1 MQTPFQPTEAKATQI
16 EPPRETQQATLA
28 VSIVIPVY
36 EEEESLPE
44 LIDSISRA
52 MAAGDPA
59 RDWEIIAVDD
69 GSKDRSLEIL
79 KQLRDRCPQLRII
92 SFRRNFGQTAAMA
105 AGFDHA
111 RGEAIVT
118 MDADLQ
124 NDPADIHM
132 LLDKMDEGYD
142 LVSGWRRDRRDP
154 YWSRRFPSKIA
165 NGLISRVTGVKL
177 NDYGCTLKAYRRSA
191 IEGLALFGDM
201 HRFLPALAS
210 WEGVRLIEVAVN
222 HRERKFGQS
231 KYGIMRTFRVLLD
244 LLTVQFL
251 VNYRSR
257 PLQLFGPI
265 GLIAIGSGF
274 GYGLFLT
281 LQRLLF
287 DEFIKPLRPLIV
299 VLLIVTGIQLISTG
313 LIGEMIMRVYFEGQ
327 NKPIYTIRERIG

>member
-1 MQTPFQPTEAKATQI
+1 MQSPPKATEVEPTES
-16 EPPRETQQATLA
+16 TLA

-44 LIDSISRA
+44 LMDSIAKA
-52 MAAGDPA
+52 MAAGDPS
-59 RDWEIIAVDD
+59 RPSRSWEVIAIDD

-79 KQLRDRCPQLRII
+79 KELRTTHPQLRII

-111 RGEAIVT
+111 RGDVIVT
-118 MDADLQ
+118 LDADLQ

-132 LLDKMDEGYD
+132 LLDKMEEGYD
-142 LVSGWRRDRRDP
+142 LVSGWRKYRKDP
-154 YWSRRFPSKIA
+154 YWSRRFPSMLA
-165 NGLISRVTGVKL
+165 NGMISRVTGVRL

-191 IEGLALFGDM
+191 IEGISLFGDM

-210 WEGVRLIEVAVN
+210 WEGVRLVEVPVN
-222 HRERKFGQS
+222 HHERKFGQS

-251 VNYRSR
+251 VNFRTR

-265 GLIAIGSGF
+265 GLMSIGAGTA
-274 GYGLFLT
+274 YGLFLT

-287 DEFIKPLRPLIV
+287 DSFIKPLRPLIV
-299 VLLIVTGIQLISTG
+299 VLLILTGIQLISTG
-313 LIGEMIMRVYFEGQ
+313 LIGEMVMRVYFEGQ
-327 NKPIYTIRERIG
+327 KKPIYTIRELIE

>member
-1 MQTPFQPTEAKATQI
+1 MQSPLQTTESTAP
-16 EPPRETQQATLA
+16 ESDLPGESPA
-28 VSIVIPVY
+28 VSIVVPVF

-44 LIDSISRA
+44 LIGSIASA
-52 MAAGDPA
+52 MAAGDSS
-59 RDWEIIAVDD
+59 RSWEIIAIDD
-69 GSKDRSLEIL
+69 GSRDRSLEIL
-79 KQLRDRCPQLRII
+79 KELRGSHPQLRII

-111 RGEAIVT
+111 RGEVIVT
-118 MDADLQ
+118 LDADLQ

-142 LVSGWRRDRRDP
+142 LVSGWRKFRKDP

-191 IEGLALFGDM
+191 IEGLSLFGDM

-210 WEGVRLIEVAVN
+210 WEGVRLVEVPVN
-222 HRERKFGQS
+222 HRERKFGRS
-231 KYGIMRTFRVLLD
+231 KYGIMRTFRVMLD

-257 PLQLFGPI
+257 PLQLFGPA
-265 GLIAIGSGF
+265 GLISMGAGF
-274 GYGLFLT
+274 SYGLLLT
-281 LQRLLF
+281 FQRLFF
-287 DEFIKPLRPLIV
+287 DVYIRPLRPLIV
-299 VLLIVTGIQLISTG
+299 VLLILTGIQLISTG